1 MTDRFSEAIEY
12 GFLNRSLDYSGEHS
26 PKLITNENGDVMQ
39 VLRSQI
45 SNCINFTFSVAFVS
59 PGAIHSIK
67 QELIDFSESENT
79 KKGTI
84 ITSTMNMFN
93 SPKALRE
100 LHKLKIDLGDKIDV
114 KIYKG
119 GDSSALVSGVKFHP
133 KGYIFEYQDYTNLI
147 VGSSNF
153 TNAALH
159 SNYEWNV
166 KFSSKND
173 GQIVYE
179 VANAIESQLTNESTI
194 DLTPDYIDK
203 YEKLYNARSSSEI
216 REIGERIKQ
225 EQGYFPNEMQI
236 EALHKLL
243 ESRNNN
249 KNKALIISAT
259 GTGKTILAAFDV
271 RRFVEEHQKAKV
283 LFIAHRE
290 LLLTQA
296 KDKFERIIGDKIAS
310 YGFYNGHNDSKCDCL
325 FTTNIMLSKNL
336 QNFKFD
342 EFDYI
347 IIDESHRSASNTY
360 QNIFE
365 YFKPKFLLGMT
376 ATPERADDA
385 EIVFSLFDHNVPYE
399 IRLQKALELDILSPF
414 HYYAV
419 SDVEQIED
427 LKKINQLEV
436 HTGDERVDYLIE
448 KINLYRQADTILK
461 GLIFCSRID
470 EAKILSNKFNAKGFK
485 TVSLSGSD
493 NENQRE
499 TAIEDLE
506 NGKLDLI
513 FTVDIF
519 NEGVDIPSVNFVGLC
534 RNTQSSVVFI
544 QQLGRGLR
552 KCKGKDDV
560 VIVDFIGNYDNN
572 YMIPLALFGK
582 SGVTNDKLRNRVFDP
597 AGQDINIGYSSI
609 SFDKIAKQKI
619 FDSISPAKLKGKK
632 NIADDCKLLNAM
644 LGRLPFLFDFY
655 NEETLDPRIIMSR
668 NDFNSIV
675 DVWNYAFD
683 KSENFSKIE
692 LNESQKYV
700 INFLSQELLN
710 GIRLQELKMLKQ
722 LLVNETINFNDFEF
736 EIDGAINVL
745 KGNFFDKKYDAL
757 NIIDVDEL
765 NNKVSLSRQFQ
776 SDLNN
781 ELFKKL
787 IEDAIMTGLKINETE
802 YKNAENLVIGK
813 QYSYVDV
820 WRLLNFTKTEVWLNV
835 GGYKTINKVTPIFVK
850 YQKDDRVSSNVR
862 YDDHFESPS
871 KFVSIS
877 KSGRSRQSNEVKNYI
892 DGTRHL
898 FVRKSDDDGKFFYYL
913 GTTQI
918 NTYTDSEANGEN
930 GQVAKT
936 VTFDMTL
943 DTPVEEHLYRYI
955 TEG

>member
-1 MTDRFSEAIEY
+1 
-12 GFLNRSLDYSGEHS
+12 
-26 PKLITNENGDVMQ
+26 
-39 VLRSQI
+39 
-45 SNCINFTFSVAFVS
+45 
-59 PGAIHSIK
+59 
-67 QELIDFSESENT
+67 
-79 KKGTI
+79 
-84 ITSTMNMFN
+84 
-93 SPKALRE
+93 
-100 LHKLKIDLGDKIDV
+100 
-114 KIYKG
+114 
-119 GDSSALVSGVKFHP
+119 
-133 KGYIFEYQDYTNLI
+133 
-147 VGSSNF
+147 
-153 TNAALH
+153 
-159 SNYEWNV
+159 
-166 KFSSKND
+166 
-173 GQIVYE
+173 
-179 VANAIESQLTNESTI
+179 
-194 DLTPDYIDK
+194 
-203 YEKLYNARSSSEI
+203 
-216 REIGERIKQ
+216 
-225 EQGYFPNEMQI
+225 MQI